1 MDCFGNINTNKN
13 KIDSIKEKDGYNKIN
28 ILVKEISNNIR
39 NLKTLN
45 DFEKNVIQNELNNKD
60 LVELIYIYDEVIK
73 SFDDFLSKDY
83 K

>member
-13 KIDSIKEKDGYNKIN
+13 KIDLIKEKDGYNKIN
-28 ILVKEISNNIR
+28 MLVKEISHNIR
-39 NLKTLN
+39 NLKTLT

-73 SFDDFLSKDY
+73 SFDDFLSKDC

>member
-13 KIDSIKEKDGYNKIN
+13 KIDLIKEKDGYNKIN
-28 ILVKEISNNIR
+28 MLVKEISHNIR
-39 NLKTLN
+39 NLKTLT

-73 SFDDFLSKDY
+73 SFDDFLPKDC